1 MPDSLKEG
9 EAGKYPG
16 HVFMYDDGIKA
27 LSAAIVLQALKDYK
41 TLLKKKQST
50 LDVERFFNSA
60 WCEMLISVIVD
71 HDRLLSHVKF
81 IKEIMQ

>member
-1 MPDSLKEG
+1 MF
-9 EAGKYPG
+9 
-16 HVFMYDDGIKA
+16 FMYDDGIKS

-41 TLLKKKQST
+41 TLLKNKQNT

-60 WCEMLISVIVD
+60 WCEMLISDIVD